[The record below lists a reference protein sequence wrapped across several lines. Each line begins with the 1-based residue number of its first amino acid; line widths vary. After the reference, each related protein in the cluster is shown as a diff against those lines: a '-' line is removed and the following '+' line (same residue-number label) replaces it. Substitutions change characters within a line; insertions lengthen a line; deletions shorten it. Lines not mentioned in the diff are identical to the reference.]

1 MKRVRN
7 KSPLRLGRDAERLIT
22 LSTGLA
28 VSGSRAEDRVWE
40 AEISALVVKAIEGS
54 NDPTL
59 ESALDHTFK
68 SNPLAHDV
76 LIELIEA
83 ASESTSLTVD
93 GANWDVLLLA
103 LPMVAWSRY
112 AIPSG
117 PVPQEISDDI
127 ITHLQ
132 AHVLARG
139 ARAALSPYLYSI
151 DQMPRDFSNVR
162 KMTVK
167 LGSAAIEQTRPK
179 FDFSHAP
186 ETAPLLADSRF
197 LLAAV
202 AVAEGAPLFRWQE
215 KTEKQ
220 TRTDCLERWVAQGR
234 PNLARLLPGTA
245 FECCLPDAYFHN
257 CRESDRRVR
266 PYALRAAV
274 GFLEDTLKSNPG
286 HLRAIIAGVGDE
298 MVDEYRIAFTSRGQD
313 EVVHGVVWPLFG
325 REDDEGTEVSQ
336 RTPREEIEAILKEC
350 KIGEVLKLSE
360 LYAPEF
366 CEDCGAPLFVD
377 AHKEMVHAELP
388 EEANATPAHYH

>member
-167 LGSAAIEQTRPK
+167 LGSAAIEQKRPK

-215 KTEKQ
+215 RTEKQ

-266 PYALRAAV
+266 PYGLRAAV

-336 RTPREEIEAILKEC
+336 RTPREEIEAVLKEC

-377 AHKEMVHAELP
+377 ADKEMVHAELP
-388 EEANATPAHYH
+388 EEADAAPAHYH

>member
-1 MKRVRN
+1 MKRVRS

-40 AEISALVVKAIEGS
+40 AEISTLVVKAIEGS

-83 ASESTSLTVD
+83 ASESTRLNVD
-93 GANWDVLLLA
+93 GVNWDVLLLA

-117 PVPQEISDDI
+117 PVSQDISDDVV
-127 ITHLQ
+127 THLK
-132 AHVLARG
+132 AHVLARD
-139 ARAALSPYLYSI
+139 ARAAMSPYLYSI
-151 DQMPRDFSNVR
+151 DQMPRDFSSVR

-167 LGSAAIEQTRPK
+167 LGDAAIHQSRPR

-202 AVAEGAPLFRWQE
+202 VVAEGAPLFRWQE
-215 KTEKQ
+215 KSEKL

-266 PYALRAAV
+266 PYALRAAI
-274 GFLEDTLKSNPG
+274 GFLEDTLKTNPG
-286 HLRAIIAGVGDE
+286 HLRAIVAGVGDE
-298 MVDEYRIAFTSRGQD
+298 IVDEYRIAFTSRGQD

-325 REDDEGTEVSQ
+325 REDDDNTEATQ

-350 KIGEVLKLSE
+350 KIGEVLKLPE
-360 LYAPEF
+360 LFAPEF

-377 AHKEMVHAELP
+377 ADKEMVHAELP
-388 EEANATPAHYH
+388 EEADSAPAHYH

>member
-1 MKRVRN
+1 MKRVRS
-7 KSPLRLGRDAERLIT
+7 KSPLRLTRDAERLIT

-40 AEISALVVKAIEGS
+40 AEISTLVVKAIEGG
-54 NDPTL
+54 NDQVL
-59 ESALDHTFK
+59 ETALDHTFQ
-68 SNPLAHDV
+68 SSPIAHDV
-76 LIELIEA
+76 LAELIEA
-83 ASESTSLTVD
+83 AAESTRLTVD

-117 PVPQEISDDI
+117 PVSLEINDAVVM
-127 ITHLQ
+127 HLQ
-132 AHVLARG
+132 AHVLAHD
-139 ARAALSPYLYSI
+139 ARAAMSPYLYSI

-167 LGSAAIEQTRPK
+167 LGEAAIHNTRPR
-179 FDFSHAP
+179 FDYSRAP
-186 ETAPLLADSRF
+186 ETAPLPADSRF

-202 AVAEGAPLFRWQE
+202 AVPEGAPLFRWQE
-215 KTEKQ
+215 KTEKL

-266 PYALRAAV
+266 PYSLRAAV
-274 GFLEDTLKSNPG
+274 GFLEDTLKTSAG
-286 HLRAIIAGVGDE
+286 HLRVVVAGVGDE
-298 MVDEYRIAFTSRGQD
+298 MVDEYRIGFTRRGQD
-313 EVVHGVVWPLFG
+313 EILHGVVWPLFG
-325 REDDEGTEVSQ
+325 REDDDQADLGKP
-336 RTPREEIEAILKEC
+336 TPREEMEAIFKEC
-350 KIGEVLKLSE
+350 KVGEVLKL
-360 LYAPEF
+360 AGVFTPEF

-377 AHKEMVHAELP
+377 ADKEMVHAEMP
-388 EEANATPAHYH
+388 EEADSPPEHYH

>member
-1 MKRVRN
+1 MKRTRS
-7 KSPLRLGRDAERLIT
+7 KSPHRLTRDAERLIT
-22 LSTGLA
+22 LSTGLS

-40 AEISALVVKAIEGS
+40 AEISALVVKAVDSG
-54 NDPTL
+54 NDPML
-59 ESALDHTFK
+59 DAALDHTFK
-68 SNPLAHDV
+68 SNPIAHDV
-76 LIELIEA
+76 LAELIEA
-83 ASESTSLTVD
+83 AAESTQLNAD
-93 GANWDVLLLA
+93 GTNWDVLLLA

-117 PVPQEISDDI
+117 PVPQEINDAI
-127 ITHLQ
+127 ITHLK
-132 AHVLARG
+132 AHVLATD
-139 ARAALSPYLYSI
+139 ARAAMSPYLYSI

-167 LGSAAIEQTRPK
+167 LGDAAIHQTVPR
-179 FDFSHAP
+179 FDFSRAP

-202 AVAEGAPLFRWQE
+202 AVAEGTPLFRWQGKAE
-215 KTEKQ
+215 KL

-266 PYALRAAV
+266 PFALRAAI
-274 GFLEDTLKSNPG
+274 GFLEDTLKTNPG

-298 MVDEYRIAFTSRGQD
+298 MVDEYRIAFTQRGQD
-313 EVVHGVVWPLFG
+313 EVVHGIVWPLFG
-325 REDDEGTEVSQ
+325 REDDDEVEAGKP
-336 RTPREEIEAILKEC
+336 TPREEIEAIFKEC

-360 LYAPEF
+360 IYAPEF

-377 AHKEMVHAELP
+377 ADKEMVHAELP
-388 EEANATPAHYH
+388 EEADAAPAHYH

>member
-1 MKRVRN
+1 MKRIRS
-7 KSPLRLGRDAERLIT
+7 KSPRRLTRDAERLIA
-22 LSTGLA
+22 LSTGLS

-40 AEISALVVKAIEGS
+40 AEISALVVKAVDGG
-54 NDPTL
+54 NDPML
-59 ESALDHTFK
+59 DAALDHTFQ
-68 SNPLAHDV
+68 SNPIAHDV
-76 LIELIEA
+76 LAELIEA
-83 ASESTSLTVD
+83 AAESTQLNAD
-93 GANWDVLLLA
+93 GTNWDVLLLA

-117 PVPQEISDDI
+117 PVPQEIGDAVV
-127 ITHLQ
+127 THLK
-132 AHVLARG
+132 AHVLATD
-139 ARAALSPYLYSI
+139 ARAAMSPYLYSI

-167 LGSAAIEQTRPK
+167 LGDAAIHRTNPR
-179 FDFSHAP
+179 FDFSRAP

-202 AVAEGAPLFRWQE
+202 AVPAGTPLFRWQE
-215 KTEKQ
+215 KSEKL

-266 PYALRAAV
+266 PYSLRAAI
-274 GFLEDTLKSNPG
+274 GFLEDTLKTNGG

-298 MVDEYRIAFTSRGQD
+298 MVDEYRIAFTQRGQD

-325 REDDEGTEVSQ
+325 REDDDQVEAGKP
-336 RTPREEIEAILKEC
+336 TPREEIEAIFKEC

-377 AHKEMVHAELP
+377 ADKETVHAELP
-388 EEANATPAHYH
+388 EEADSPPAHYH

>member
-1 MKRVRN
+1 MKRVRS
-7 KSPLRLGRDAERLIT
+7 KAPHRLSRDAERLIT

-40 AEISALVVKAIEGS
+40 AEISALVVKAMEGG
-54 NDPTL
+54 NDPVL
-59 ESALDHTFK
+59 DSALDHTFK
-68 SNPLAHDV
+68 SNPVAHDV

-83 ASESTSLTVD
+83 ASESTQLTEN
-93 GANWDVLLLA
+93 GTNWDVLLLA

-117 PVPQEISDDI
+117 AVPEEISDAI

-132 AHVLARG
+132 AHVLARD

-162 KMTVK
+162 KMTIK
-167 LGSAAIEQTRPK
+167 LGEAAVRKVQPK
-179 FDFSHAP
+179 FDFSRAP

-202 AVAEGAPLFRWQE
+202 AVPEGAPLFRWQE
-215 KTEKQ
+215 RAEKL

-274 GFLEDTLKSNPG
+274 GFLEDTLKTSAG

-298 MVDEYRIAFTSRGQD
+298 IVDEYRIAFTTRGQND
-313 EVVHGVVWPLFG
+313 VLHGIVWPLFG
-325 REDDEGTEVSQ
+325 REDDEKGEADQ

-350 KIGEVLKLSE
+350 KVGEVVKLGE
-360 LYAPEF
+360 MFAPEF

-377 AHKEMVHAELP
+377 ADKDMVHAELP
-388 EEANATPAHYH
+388 EEADSPPAHYH